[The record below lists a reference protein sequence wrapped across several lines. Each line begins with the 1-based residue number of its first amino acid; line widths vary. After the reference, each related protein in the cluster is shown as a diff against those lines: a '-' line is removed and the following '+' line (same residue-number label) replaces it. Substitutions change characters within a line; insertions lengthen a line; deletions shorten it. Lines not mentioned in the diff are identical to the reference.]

1 MLNYNQEDM
10 LNLIDDPSIDVEE
23 EIAEELANNADEPSN
38 RKLYIDKSDKS
49 MADLFRMIREKEINL
64 QPDFQRKFIWDK
76 GTMSRFIESLLLS
89 IPIPTVF
96 LSENSDDTFDVIDGQ
111 QRLTTIFAFM
121 SSSLESKDGLPENL
135 KEIQPLIL
143 SGLDTLKN
151 LNKTKYD
158 DLGDKKRR
166 FNNVSLPVVIIKK
179 DSSEDIKYDIFS
191 RINRGSIKLNNQE
204 LLNVMYRGV
213 LINKINEVANQE
225 LVDKAF
231 ERRPVLK
238 KRFGYHEI
246 ILRVMAMECFIDREK
261 WKLKSVDINNKDLM
275 EKKEKTYNG
284 RLNSSVLDYLKEYR
298 NDSKEAK
305 RLEEFILDTMDK
317 VTIVFGTNSFKRI
330 NKTGST
336 SINKTIA
343 EVQLIT
349 LSRFDKELVIKNKE
363 YILNS
368 FNEFLNRNS
377 EDLFTKATNNTKNV
391 EKRYDWGKELSE
403 KLVG

>member
-10 LNLIDDPSIDVEE
+10 LRLIDDTSIDVE
-23 EIAEELANNADEPSN
+23 DEAQDEQLSTDDFN
-38 RKLYIDKSDKS
+38 SRKLYIDKSDKS
-49 MADLFRMIREKEINL
+49 MSDLFRMIKEREVNL
-64 QPDFQRKFIWDK
+64 QPDFQRGFIWDK

-96 LSENSDDTFDVIDGQ
+96 LSENNDDTFDVIDGQ

-121 SSSLESKDGLPENL
+121 SSSLDERTNLPEHL
-135 KEIQPLIL
+135 KELQPLRL

-151 LNKTKYD
+151 LNKTTYD
-158 DLGDKKRR
+158 DLGDKKRK
-166 FNNVSLPVVIIKK
+166 FNNVSIPVVIIKK

-204 LLNVMYRGV
+204 LLNVMYRGR
-213 LINKINEVANQE
+213 LINKVNEVANHD
-225 LVDKAF
+225 LIDKVF

-246 ILRVMAMECFIDREK
+246 ILRVMAMECFIDK
-261 WKLKSVDINNKDLM
+261 NLWTLNKVDIKNKDLM
-275 EKKEKTYNG
+275 DGKEQKNYNG

-298 NDSKEAK
+298 NDTFESD
-305 RLEEFILDTMDK
+305 RLEHFILDAMEK
-317 VTIVFGTNSFKRI
+317 VDIVFGSNAFKRI
-330 NKTGST
+330 NKVGST

-349 LSRFDKELVIKNKE
+349 LSRFDKALVDEKKQEIFDSF
-363 YILNS
+363 NS
-368 FNEFLNRNS
+368 FLNDNS
-377 EDLFTKATNNTKNV
+377 DDLFTKATNNTRNV
-391 EKRYDWGKELSE
+391 EKRYEWGKEISRIIL
-403 KLVG
+403 G

>member
-10 LNLIDDPSIDVEE
+10 LRLIDDTSIDVE
-23 EIAEELANNADEPSN
+23 DEAQDEQLGTDDLNS

-49 MADLFRMIREKEINL
+49 MSDLFRMIKEREVNL
-64 QPDFQRKFIWDK
+64 QPDFQRGFIWDK

-96 LSENSDDTFDVIDGQ
+96 LSENNDDTFDVIDGQ

-121 SSSLESKDGLPENL
+121 SSSLDERTSLPEHL
-135 KEIQPLIL
+135 KELQPLRL

-151 LNKTKYD
+151 LNKTTYD
-158 DLGDKKRR
+158 DLGDKKRK
-166 FNNVSLPVVIIKK
+166 FNNVSIPVVIIKK

-204 LLNVMYRGV
+204 LLNVMYRGR
-213 LINKINEVANQE
+213 LINKVNEVANHD
-225 LVDKAF
+225 LIDKVF

-246 ILRVMAMECFIDREK
+246 ILRVMAMECFIDK
-261 WKLKSVDINNKDLM
+261 DLWTLKKVDIKNKELM
-275 EKKEKTYNG
+275 DGKEQKNYNG

-298 NDSKEAK
+298 NDIFEAD
-305 RLEEFILDTMDK
+305 RLEYFILDAMEK
-317 VTIVFGTNSFKRI
+317 VDIVFGSNAFKRI
-330 NKTGST
+330 NKAGST

-349 LSRFDKELVIKNKE
+349 LSRFDKVIVEEKKQE
-363 YILNS
+363 IFDS
-368 FNEFLNRNS
+368 FNRFLNENS
-377 EDLFTKATNNTKNV
+377 DDLFTKATNNTKNV
-391 EKRYDWGKELSE
+391 EKRYEWGKEISRIIL
-403 KLVG
+403 G

>member
-10 LNLIDDPSIDVEE
+10 LRLIDDTSIDVE
-23 EIAEELANNADEPSN
+23 DEAQDEQLSTDDFN
-38 RKLYIDKSDKS
+38 SRKLYIDKSDKS
-49 MADLFRMIREKEINL
+49 MSDLFRMIKEREVNL
-64 QPDFQRKFIWDK
+64 QPDFQRGFIWDK

-96 LSENSDDTFDVIDGQ
+96 LSENNDDTFDVIDGQ

-121 SSSLESKDGLPENL
+121 SSSLDERTNLPEHL
-135 KEIQPLIL
+135 KELQPLRL

-151 LNKTKYD
+151 LNKTTYD
-158 DLGDKKRR
+158 DLGDKKRK
-166 FNNVSLPVVIIKK
+166 FNNVSIPVVIIKK

-204 LLNVMYRGV
+204 LLNVMYRGR
-213 LINKINEVANQE
+213 LINKVNEVANHD
-225 LVDKAF
+225 LIDKVF

-246 ILRVMAMECFIDREK
+246 ILRVMAMECFIDK
-261 WKLKSVDINNKDLM
+261 NLWTLNKVDIKNKDLM
-275 EKKEKTYNG
+275 DGKEQKNYNG

-298 NDSKEAK
+298 NDTFESD
-305 RLEEFILDTMDK
+305 RLEHFILDAMEK
-317 VTIVFGTNSFKRI
+317 VDIVFGSNAFKRI
-330 NKTGST
+330 NKVGST

-349 LSRFDKELVIKNKE
+349 LSRFDKALVDEKKQEIFD
-363 YILNS
+363 S
-368 FNEFLNRNS
+368 FNRFLNDNS
-377 EDLFTKATNNTKNV
+377 DDLFTKATNNTRNV
-391 EKRYDWGKELSE
+391 EKRYEWGKEISRIIL
-403 KLVG
+403 G

>member
-1 MLNYNQEDM
+1 
-10 LNLIDDPSIDVEE
+10 
-23 EIAEELANNADEPSN
+23 
-38 RKLYIDKSDKS
+38 
-49 MADLFRMIREKEINL
+49 
-64 QPDFQRKFIWDK
+64 
-76 GTMSRFIESLLLS
+76 
-89 IPIPTVF
+89 
-96 LSENSDDTFDVIDGQ
+96 
-111 QRLTTIFAFM
+111 
-121 SSSLESKDGLPENL
+121 
-135 KEIQPLIL
+135 
-143 SGLDTLKN
+143 
-151 LNKTKYD
+151 
-158 DLGDKKRR
+158 
-166 FNNVSLPVVIIKK
+166 
-179 DSSEDIKYDIFS
+179 
-191 RINRGSIKLNNQE
+191 
-204 LLNVMYRGV
+204 
-213 LINKINEVANQE
+213 
-225 LVDKAF
+225 
-231 ERRPVLK
+231 
-238 KRFGYHEI
+238 
-246 ILRVMAMECFIDREK
+246 MECFIDREK

-391 EKRYDWGKELSE
+391 EKRYEWGKELSE
-403 KLVG
+403 KLLG

>member
-10 LNLIDDPSIDVEE
+10 LRLIDDTSIDVE
-23 EIAEELANNADEPSN
+23 DEAQDEQLSTDDFN
-38 RKLYIDKSDKS
+38 SRKLYIDKSDKS
-49 MADLFRMIREKEINL
+49 MSDLFRMIKEREVNL
-64 QPDFQRKFIWDK
+64 QPDFQRGFIWDK

-96 LSENSDDTFDVIDGQ
+96 LSENNDDTFDVIDGQ

-121 SSSLESKDGLPENL
+121 SSSLDERTNLPEHL
-135 KEIQPLIL
+135 KELQPLRL

-151 LNKTKYD
+151 LNKTTYD
-158 DLGDKKRR
+158 DLGDKKRK
-166 FNNVSLPVVIIKK
+166 FNNVSIPVVIIKK

-204 LLNVMYRGV
+204 LLNVMYRGR
-213 LINKINEVANQE
+213 LINKVNEVANHD
-225 LVDKAF
+225 LIDKVF

-246 ILRVMAMECFIDREK
+246 ILRVMAMECFIDK
-261 WKLKSVDINNKDLM
+261 NLWTLNKVDIKNKDLM
-275 EKKEKTYNG
+275 DGKEQKNYNG

-298 NDSKEAK
+298 NDTFESD
-305 RLEEFILDTMDK
+305 RLEHFILDAMEK
-317 VTIVFGTNSFKRI
+317 VDIVFGSNAFKRI
-330 NKTGST
+330 NKVGST

-349 LSRFDKELVIKNKE
+349 LSRFDKALVEEKKQEIFD
-363 YILNS
+363 S
-368 FNEFLNRNS
+368 FNRFLNDNS
-377 EDLFTKATNNTKNV
+377 DDLFTKATNNTRNV
-391 EKRYDWGKELSE
+391 EKRYEWGKEISRIIL
-403 KLVG
+403 G